1 MQIQIDKKKY
11 ELYLGFDFIRFL
23 DKQHE
28 LDTGL
33 GIAFGV
39 GVGQVMAQL
48 EAGNPLGILSVIQAG
63 TCTLPEE
70 ERPTEKDVEKLM
82 EDACKKGEL
91 EQLFFDCKEL
101 LKNSPMTKQALTGY
115 QSILD
120 TFQQLVT
127 IGMQELKKEE
137 KAKS

>member
-1 MQIQIDKKKY
+1 MQIQIAKKKY
-11 ELYLGFDFIRFL
+11 ELYLGFDFIRYL

-48 EAGNPLGILSVIQAG
+48 EAGNPLGILSVIEAG
-63 TCTLPEE
+63 TCTLPDE
-70 ERPTEKDVEKLM
+70 ERPTEKDVEKLI
-82 EDACKKGEL
+82 EETSKKGEL
-91 EQLFFDCKEL
+91 DKLFFDFKEL
-101 LKNSPMTKQALTGY
+101 LKTSPMTTQALTGY

-127 IGMQELKKEE
+127 IGMQELKKEQTE
-137 KAKS
+137 N